1 MPEEPAW
8 IRDARQQQ
16 GDRIRRARLY
26 ANLTQERLAERTE
39 LGRATIQRIEAGDGI
54 KYVHLLVIA
63 RALDLR
69 VTDLVG

>member
-1 MPEEPAW
+1 MPDEPAW

-16 GDRIRRARLY
+16 GDRIRRARLH
-26 ANLTQERLAERTE
+26 ANLTQERLAERTD
-39 LGRATIQRIEAGDGI
+39 LGRATIQRIEAGGGI

-69 VTDLVG
+69 VADLVG